1 MECYVFSK
9 GSISLPNCTIHSSAL
24 TPQLLVFFSFA
35 KCVGKTLIDLEKM
48 LLVKELILL
57 ILAN

>member
-1 MECYVFSK
+1 MFSK

-24 TPQLLVFFSFA
+24 TPQLLVFFPFA